1 VNADQALQFL
11 IGGLTVGAIYALVAL
26 GFTIIYNVT
35 GIINFAQGEFVMLGA
50 LLLYSFSD
58 QTGGLGLPLLVA
70 VPLAIAATTVAG
82 LALERFAIRPS
93 RAASIVALIIVTI
106 GASLLLRGAAQLR
119 WGKDALPVQPFSGS
133 GVIPLGGAVI
143 SRQSLWV
150 LGATLL
156 VMVLLYLFFNRTL
169 LGRAVLAC
177 GLNRYG
183 ATLIGIDA
191 RQMSLLSFG
200 LSAALGALGGAL
212 IAPIS
217 LANPEMGVIG
227 LKGFAAAVLG
237 GLGSSPGAVL
247 GGLALGVLEAFGTGY
262 ISSGYKDAI
271 AFVVLLA
278 VLLVRPEGLLGVRSN
293 EVHTAGLDVLRRRGT
308 ARGDRARVNWI
319 WLAVAAAILALPL
332 LGNRFLVNLGVIVG
346 LYAMVAVGLGL
357 LMGYTGQI
365 SLGQAAF
372 MGIGAYSS
380 AILTT
385 KLGWPPL
392 AALLFGVMLSVVVA
406 YVVGRQV
413 FKLTGHY
420 LALGTLAFGIV
431 VWQVFDQW
439 EPVTGAGAGILNI
452 PRLGVG
458 GFILRGDIP
467 YYYLV
472 WPLVLLLLLGAL
484 NLVDSRIGRALRA
497 VASSEPGAE
506 SLGVH
511 TAAFKVKVFT
521 LSAAFAS
528 IAGSLYAH
536 FLGFIDPGPFGFAAS
551 LSFVIM
557 AVLGGTATVWGPPFG
572 ALVIVLLSQL
582 LQQFRDWNTLVNGLI
597 LMLIVM
603 FLPQGVIRGVG
614 ELLAGRAKAPRDEP
628 SAVEVP
634 ETRPIVDASALPG
647 VDASS
652 PRGRGLG

>member
-1 VNADQALQFL
+1 MNPDQALQFL

-58 QTGGLGLPLLVA
+58 RTAGLGLPLLLA
-70 VPLAIAATTVAG
+70 VPLAIAATTVVG

-93 RAASIVALIIVTI
+93 RSASIVALIIVTI
-106 GASLLLRGAAQLR
+106 GASLVLRGAAQLR
-119 WGKDALPVQPFSGS
+119 WGKDALPVQAFSGS
-133 GVIPLGGAVI
+133 GVIPIGGAVV

-150 LGATLL
+150 LGATLV

-183 ATLIGIDA
+183 ATLIGIDT

-212 IAPIS
+212 ISPIS

-227 LKGFAAAVLG
+227 LKGFSAAVLG

-247 GGLALGVLEAFGTGY
+247 GGLILGVLEAFGTGY
-262 ISSGYKDAI
+262 VSSAYKDAI
-271 AFVVLLA
+271 AFVVLLV
-278 VLLVRPEGLLGVRSN
+278 VLLVRPEGILGVRSQ
-293 EVHTAGLDVLRRRGT
+293 EVHSAGLDVLRRRGA
-308 ARGDRARVNWI
+308 ARGGRLRINWTWLVVSALI
-319 WLAVAAAILALPL
+319 LAVPL
-332 LGNRFLVNLGVIVG
+332 LGNTFVVNLGVIVG
-346 LYAMVAVGLGL
+346 LYALVAIGLGL

-385 KLGWPPL
+385 KLGWPPAL
-392 AALLFGVMLSVVVA
+392 ALLVGVALSAAVA
-406 YVVGRQV
+406 LLVGRQV

-439 EPVTGAGAGILNI
+439 EPVTGAGAGILNV
-452 PRLGVG
+452 PRLSLGD
-458 GFILRGDIP
+458 FRLRGDLA

-472 WPLVLLLLLGAL
+472 WPLVLLALLGTL

-497 VASSEPGAE
+497 VASSEPAAE
-506 SLGVH
+506 SLGVD
-511 TAAFKVKVFT
+511 TAAFKVKVFI
-521 LSAAFAS
+521 LSAVLAS
-528 IAGSLYAH
+528 IAGSIYAH

-572 ALVIVLLSQL
+572 ALVIVLLTQA
-582 LQQFRDWNTLVNGLI
+582 LQEFRDWSTLVNGLI

-603 FLPQGVIRGVG
+603 FLPQGVIRGIG
-614 ELLAGRAKAPRDEP
+614 ELLGGRTSGSRRPREAEESEAGR
-628 SAVEVP
+628 
-634 ETRPIVDASALPG
+634 RPA
-647 VDASS
+647 
-652 PRGRGLG
+652 GRVAT